1 MFKIST
7 RSILYYSGEYQPQS
21 HCRKEPETGRHCGDA
36 SSDASWPE
44 KFCDQCDGKKSLFSQ
59 NRFLDIL
66 FHFHKW
72 NLQKMEAPLLGKI
85 PKKEKYFID

>member
-1 MFKIST
+1 MNTSRNPIAGRNPKPVDIVATQARTQIGQRNFAISVT
-7 RSILYYSGEYQPQS
+7 
-21 HCRKEPETGRHCGDA
+21 
-36 SSDASWPE
+36 E
-44 KFCDQCDGKKSLFSQ
+44 KNHLFPQ

-85 PKKEKYFID
+85 PKNEKYFID